1 VQSEQLAALITTIKE
16 KDREHTQRSK
26 EVKELRLTNQ
36 REAEKR
42 LRYQKA
48 NAALKAKLEFIEAK
62 YDYSS

>member
-1 VQSEQLAALITTIKE
+1 MQSEQLAALITTIKE